1 MIMSP
6 YLPKCMAIYISKA
19 FWAVMIS
26 LSFNVIF
33 IVLLQSVL
41 ERVIIDCFI
50 RSTVHRE
57 LNALEVFLVF

>member
-6 YLPKCMAIYISKA
+6 YLPKCMAIYIFKA

-26 LSFNVIF
+26 LSFSVIF
-33 IVLLQSVL
+33 IVLLHGVL
-41 ERVIIDCFI
+41 ERVIINSFI
-50 RSTVHRE
+50 RSAVHRE